1 MCTSLTLETAD
12 GHHLFGRTMDFAI
25 DLGQTVTIVPRNY
38 SWRSAASGDL
48 IKTKYGIVGMA
59 SVDQDL
65 VVYADGMNEA
75 GLTCATLYLPGF
87 ADYSDHATDGK
98 EAVAPH
104 DFVFWSLSRYGSI
117 EEVKDALANVS
128 LVEFPL
134 AALQVTPPL
143 HWILSDKTG
152 KSIVVE
158 PLDKGIKIYDN
169 PVGVMTNSPDFP
181 WHLTYL
187 RQFIGLRPRQF
198 ESARWENLDLSAFS
212 QGSGS
217 VGLPGDF
224 TPPSRFVRAA
234 YWKNNI
240 TNIDTEQDGITGLF
254 HILSTCDLPKGAVV
268 TPEGLEDVTIY
279 TSAMCAE
286 SGTFYYHGYDNR
298 QITAVN
304 LFREDLDAK
313 TVKTYDFVR
322 NQSIHF
328 EN

>member
-1 MCTSLTLETAD
+1 MCTSLTLETTD
-12 GHHLFGRTMDFAI
+12 GHHLFGRTMDFAM
-25 DLGQTVTIVPRNY
+25 DLGQTITIMPRNY
-38 SWRSAASGDL
+38 SWMSAASGNR
-48 IKTKYGIVGMA
+48 IKTKYGIIGMA
-59 SVDQDL
+59 SVSDDF

-75 GLTCATLYLPGF
+75 GLTCATLYFSGF
-87 ADYSDHATDGK
+87 ASYNAVRGQGM

-104 DFVFWSLSRYGSI
+104 DFVLWSLSQFGSI
-117 EEVKDALANVS
+117 TELKEALAHVTFVDF
-128 LVEFPL
+128 LVE
-134 AALQVTPPL
+134 QMGVIPPL

-158 PLDKGIKIYDN
+158 PLEKTIKVYDN
-169 PVGVMTNSPDFP
+169 PAGVMTNSPDFS
-181 WHLTYL
+181 WHLTNL
-187 RQFIGLRPRQF
+187 RQYIGLQTNQLQPV
-198 ESARWENLDLSAFS
+198 RWEGLELSAFG

-240 TNIDTEQDGITGLF
+240 TGIETERDGINGLF

-268 TPEGLEDVTIY
+268 TPDGLEDVTIY
-279 TSAMCAE
+279 TSAMCIE

-298 QITAVN
+298 QITAIH
-304 LFREDLDAK
+304 LFHEDLDAHSI
-313 TVKTYDFVR
+313 KTYPFIR
-322 NQSIHF
+322 EQAFHY